1 MLRNMVSGSPKPYS
15 LTFIMSTYHRT
26 QGFVLKKTDLREADQ
41 IFVVYTEDFGRV
53 EVLGRG
59 IRKIK
64 SKIRSG
70 IDVFYLSEIDFVQGK
85 KQKTLTGATII
96 DKFINTRSSPEKLDI
111 AHKISVAMDNLIVG
125 QERDGQIWDLLKEVF
140 EKLNNSEFSS
150 SAKTVTGGQ
159 VIYYYF
165 LWNLLS
171 ILGYKSDLYHC
182 ASCGNKLL
190 PEKNCFIP
198 KNGILCRECVGDR
211 QKMGSIN
218 FEEVSQDV
226 IKILR
231 ILENRGWDTLVRL
244 KTEKTH
250 LEELGKILAIPENK

>member
-1 MLRNMVSGSPKPYS
+1 
-15 LTFIMSTYHRT
+15 MSVYHRT

-41 IFVVYTEDFGRV
+41 IFVVYAEDFGRV
-53 EVLGRG
+53 EVLGKG
-59 IRKIK
+59 MRKIK

-85 KQKTLTGATII
+85 KQKTLIGATII
-96 DKFINTRSSPEKLDI
+96 DKFINIRSSPEKLDI
-111 AHKISVAMDNLIVG
+111 AHKIAVAIDSLIVE
-125 QERDGQIWDLLKEVF
+125 QEKDKQIWDLLKEVF
-140 EKLNNSEFSS
+140 EKLNNSEFTSFIDD
-150 SAKTVTGGQ
+150 ATKGQ

-171 ILGYKSDLYHC
+171 ALGYKSDLYHC

-198 KNGILCRECVGDR
+198 KGGILCCECVGDG
-211 QKMGSIN
+211 QGLGSEDS
-218 FEEVSQDV
+218 EEIHQDI

-231 ILENRGWDTLVRL
+231 ILENRGWETLAKL
-244 KTEKTH
+244 KTQKTH
-250 LEELGKILAIPENK
+250 LQGLRKFFQIISVSIIRPTG